1 MNEIQINLAVLP
13 RDKEKISEYY
23 AAAWREIFGE
33 ELLYVRDAA
42 MKAKRLLR
50 RDAGNIAFGCLGER
64 EAGLIMLDDS
74 VHIYPGAG
82 HISLLYLKPEFRRMG
97 LGFGLV
103 SYAAEKY
110 KKEAKKHVSVRVA
123 ESNASAYAFYK
134 KHGFYEVFRETEE
147 TVRQIVM
154 LFDI

>member
-1 MNEIQINLAVLP
+1 MNEIQIKLAALP

-23 AAAWREIFGE
+23 ATAWREIFGE
-33 ELLYVRDAA
+33 ELLYTRDATA
-42 MKAKRLLR
+42 KARRLLR
-50 RDAGNIAFGCLGER
+50 RDAGNIAFGYLGER
-64 EAGLIMLDDS
+64 EAGIIMLDDS
-74 VHIYPGAG
+74 VYVYPGAG
-82 HISLLYLKPEFRRMG
+82 HISLLYLKPDFRRIG

-110 KKEAKKHVSVRVA
+110 KKEGKKHVSVRVA
-123 ESNASAYAFYK
+123 ENNASAYAFYK

-154 LFDI
+154 LLDI